1 MVDQKRTVRQK
12 MDIYVNDRK
21 IDYKPL
27 FPLSWGNLFQNM
39 LQDEKYIPK
48 NHGIISI
55 TTNEQEAIQVMT
67 EQSDKLVPED
77 LEVLRVFTKDS
88 VSICKDGF
96 DKVLTLIE
104 SIKTEIASAADFYR
118 EGNIKE
124 ASGKVVNVMEAFK
137 PMVNFIQS
145 VGISFS
151 LNFDEISFNENTNLR
166 EKIESFL
173 TTLSELVAAQQ
184 KKDYVEIADYLEYQL
199 IEDMTDWS
207 RLVSILMKEVES
219 GARQS

>member
-1 MVDQKRTVRQK
+1 

-27 FPLSWGNLFQNM
+27 FPLSWGNLFQKM
-39 LQDEKYIPK
+39 LQDENFIPK
-48 NHGIISI
+48 NHGIVGII
-55 TTNEQEAIQVMT
+55 VNDQEAMQVMT
-67 EQSDKLVPED
+67 EQSDKMVPED
-77 LEVLRVFTKDS
+77 LESLKIFTKDS
-88 VSICKDGF
+88 ISISKDGF
-96 DKVLTLIE
+96 AKVLTLIE
-104 SIKTEIASAADFYR
+104 SIKAEIASAADLYR

-124 ASGKVVNVMEAFK
+124 ASGKIVNVMEAFK

-145 VGISFS
+145 VGISFY
-151 LNFDEISFNENTNLR
+151 LNFDEIAFNEKTNLR

-173 TTLSELVAAQQ
+173 TTLSELVTAQQ

-207 RLVSILMKEVES
+207 RLVNILIKEVEAS
-219 GARQS
+219 ARQS